1 MKMNHKAFT
10 LIELLVVVAI
20 IGILAAVGVVAYN
33 GYTKSAKVNV
43 VKSNHETVK
52 KFLISEITKCVE
64 LDIEYESK
72 TGTYKGNRIDC
83 KAQGMS
89 CAQSKAKGSGWGP
102 GSGYHIFNALCP
114 FMTGSMI
121 KNPYGTYTE
130 GRVVSQ
136 SSGIPSVKAV
146 GQTWSNL
153 KWENSKPYYYITTR
167 YGTGADD
174 YIREKILTPG
184 Q

>member
-1 MKMNHKAFT
+1 MIIKQKGFT

-33 GYTKSAKVNV
+33 GYTKSAKVNAS
-43 VKSNHETVK
+43 KSNHATIK
-52 KFLISEITKCVE
+52 KFIINEITKCAE

-72 TGTYKGNRIDC
+72 TGSYTGNGYDC

-89 CAQSKAKGSGWGP
+89 CAQLKAKGSGWGP

-114 FMTGSMI
+114 FMAGSMV
-121 KNPYGTYTE
+121 KNPYDSN
-130 GRVVSQ
+130 GRVVKQNSD
-136 SSGIPSVKAV
+136 IPSVNEV
-146 GQTWSNL
+146 GMTFSNR
-153 KWENSKPYYYITTR
+153 KSENGIIYYYITTR